1 MNPLDECKQR
11 LRELL
16 STGHELGD
24 ALTALREAGAST
36 IQTIAALRAVQGVSI
51 TEAKSILLHSPSW
64 TEELKAHERYVGEL
78 IEQMEERPDLWL
90 ALDLDDDTFD
100 QIKAT
105 LYSGQRIAALKL
117 HRKATGLGLVESH
130 EFIDQLDRQ
139 LRAIEPDKFTAPPQ
153 KPGCFSAFVVLFV
166 LVVACAL

>member
-1 MNPLDECKQR
+1 MTPTECEQR

-16 STGHELGD
+16 TAGRELGG
-24 ALTALREAGAST
+24 ALTTLREAGAST
-36 IQTIAALRAVQGVSI
+36 IQTIAALRAVQGISI

-64 TEELKAHERYVGEL
+64 TKELKAHERYVGEL
-78 IEQMEERPDLWL
+78 IEQIEERPDLCW
-90 ALDLDDDTFD
+90 ALDLDDNTVD

-139 LRAIEPDKFTAPPQ
+139 LRAAEPDKFVAQPQ
-153 KPGCFSAFVVLFV
+153 KPGCFSALLPILFIGAVVYSW
-166 LVVACAL
+166 

>member
-1 MNPLDECKQR
+1 M
-11 LRELL
+11 
-16 STGHELGD
+16 
-24 ALTALREAGAST
+24 
-36 IQTIAALRAVQGVSI
+36 
-51 TEAKSILLHSPSW
+51 
-64 TEELKAHERYVGEL
+64 
-78 IEQMEERPDLWL
+78 WL